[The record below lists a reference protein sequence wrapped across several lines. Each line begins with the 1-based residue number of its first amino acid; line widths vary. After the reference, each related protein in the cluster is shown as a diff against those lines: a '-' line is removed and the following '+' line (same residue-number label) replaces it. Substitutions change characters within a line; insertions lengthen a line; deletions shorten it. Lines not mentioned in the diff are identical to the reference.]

1 MLRRRLLQLS
11 GLALLG
17 GLTKQAWSS
26 VRPGVDYK
34 NLRQIQSIAP
44 HKKQVTEVFFYG
56 CPHCYNLQE
65 SLYQW
70 LRRKPRDVHFER
82 LPAVL
87 NNPSW
92 VFMAKVYYAAEDLGI
107 IERSNQAFFD
117 ALHRDKL
124 PLTNLAS
131 IARFHSQF
139 DVTEQAFIDSFN
151 SFKVDQAVR
160 RAQRLT
166 EAFGVDGVPSIVV
179 NGKFL
184 TSLSMSGGQEKL
196 WQNVDQLLE
205 L

>member
-11 GLALLG
+11 GLAFLG
-17 GLTKQAWSS
+17 GLSHQAWSAI
-26 VRPGVDYK
+26 RPGVDYK
-34 NLRQIQSIAP
+34 NLREVQSITP

-70 LRRKPRDVHFER
+70 LRRKPNDVHFER

-107 IERSNQAFFD
+107 ITKSNQAFFD

-124 PLTNLAS
+124 PLNNLTA

-139 DVTEQAFIDSFN
+139 GVTEQAFIDSFN
-151 SFKVDQAVR
+151 SFKVDQSVR
-160 RAQRLT
+160 RSQRLT
-166 EAFGVDGVPSIVV
+166 QAFGIEGVPSIVV
-179 NGKFL
+179 NGQYL
-184 TSLSMSGGQEKL
+184 TSLSMSGGQTKL